1 MIAGAVTIRHTVHIQ
16 IYYNVIQTILKT
28 IGKSGVKVFG
38 RAKSELGKAII
49 FADEIMHFESGFL
62 RETAGHVADE
72 DINRKGCEL
81 NQKPFLLHIF

>member
-28 IGKSGVKVFG
+28 IGKSGVKVFVC
-38 RAKSELGKAII
+38 AKSKLGEAII
-49 FADEIMHFESGFL
+49 FADEIIHFEPGFL

-72 DINRKGCEL
+72 DNNRERCEL
-81 NQKPFLLHIF
+81 NQKPFLLPIF